1 MDCSDNMNSELTELI
16 NIKRDNATKE
26 DDAALIEEL
35 KNARLILPIEITSD
49 IELDNAEEGDIIE
62 LDEGFKFKPIKIVD
76 DNGRVFIPLYSDDS
90 QVHGHT
96 SAINIYAKDLARM
109 IDDNP
114 ENIFG
119 VVLNPFS
126 RFNVELPMDTFLKI
140 FEDEN

>member
-1 MDCSDNMNSELTELI
+1 MNSELTELI

-62 LDEGFKFKPIKIVD
+62 LDEGFRFKPIKIVD

>member
-1 MDCSDNMNSELTELI
+1 MNSELTELI

-126 RFNVELPMDTFLKI
+126 KFNVELPMDTFLKI
-140 FEDEN
+140 FER

>member
-1 MDCSDNMNSELTELI
+1 MNSELTELI
-16 NIKRDNATKE
+16 NIKRDVATKE

-49 IELDNAEEGDIIE
+49 IKLDNAEEGDIIE

-126 RFNVELPMDTFLKI
+126 KFNVELPMDTFLKI

>member
-1 MDCSDNMNSELTELI
+1 MNSELTELI

-26 DDAALIEEL
+26 DDIALIEEL
-35 KNARLILPIEITSD
+35 KNARLLLPIEITSD

-62 LDEGFKFKPIKIVD
+62 LDEGFRFKPIKIVD

-126 RFNVELPMDTFLKI
+126 KFNVELPMDTFLKI

>member
-1 MDCSDNMNSELTELI
+1 MNSELTELI

-49 IELDNAEEGDIIE
+49 IKLDNAEEGDIIE

>member
-1 MDCSDNMNSELTELI
+1 MNSELTELI
-16 NIKRDNATKE
+16 NIKKDEATKE
-26 DDAALIEEL
+26 DDDALIEEL

-49 IELDNAEEGDIIE
+49 IELDGAEEGDIIE
-62 LDEGFKFKPIKIVD
+62 INEGFKFKPLKIID
-76 DNGRVFIPLYSDDS
+76 DDGRVFIPLYTDDS

-96 SAINIYAKDLARM
+96 SAIDIYAKNLAEM

-140 FEDEN
+140 FEKEI

>member
-1 MDCSDNMNSELTELI
+1 MNSELTELI
-16 NIKRDNATKE
+16 NIKRNDATKE
-26 DDAALIEEL
+26 DDAALIGEL

-126 RFNVELPMDTFLKI
+126 KFNVELPMDTFLKI

>member
-1 MDCSDNMNSELTELI
+1 MNSELTELI

-114 ENIFG
+114 ANIFG

-126 RFNVELPMDTFLKI
+126 KFNVELPMDTFLKI

>member
-1 MDCSDNMNSELTELI
+1 MNSELTELI

-126 RFNVELPMDTFLKI
+126 KFNVELPMDTFLKI

>member
-1 MDCSDNMNSELTELI
+1 MNSELTELI
-16 NIKRDNATKE
+16 NIKRNDATKE

-62 LDEGFKFKPIKIVD
+62 LDEGFRFKPIKIVD
-76 DNGRVFIPLYSDDS
+76 DNGRVFIPLYSDNS

-126 RFNVELPMDTFLKI
+126 KFNVELPMDTFLKI

>member
-1 MDCSDNMNSELTELI
+1 MNSELTELI

-62 LDEGFKFKPIKIVD
+62 LDEGFRFKPIKIVD

-126 RFNVELPMDTFLKI
+126 KFNVELPMDTFLKI

>member
-1 MDCSDNMNSELTELI
+1 MNSELTELI
-16 NIKRDNATKE
+16 NIKRNDATKE

-62 LDEGFKFKPIKIVD
+62 LDEGFRFKPIKIVD

-126 RFNVELPMDTFLKI
+126 KFNVELPMDTFLKI

>member
-1 MDCSDNMNSELTELI
+1 MNSELTELI

-62 LDEGFKFKPIKIVD
+62 LDEGFRFKPIKIVD

-114 ENIFG
+114 ENIIG

-126 RFNVELPMDTFLKI
+126 KFNVELPMDTFLKI

>member
-1 MDCSDNMNSELTELI
+1 MNSELTELI
-16 NIKRDNATKE
+16 NIKRDVATKE

-49 IELDNAEEGDIIE
+49 IKLDNAEEGDIIE

>member
-1 MDCSDNMNSELTELI
+1 MNSELTELI
-16 NIKRDNATKE
+16 NIKRNDATKE

-49 IELDNAEEGDIIE
+49 IKLDNAEEGDIIE

>member
-1 MDCSDNMNSELTELI
+1 MNSELTELI
-16 NIKRDNATKE
+16 NIKRDVATKE

>member
-1 MDCSDNMNSELTELI
+1 MNSELTELI
-16 NIKRDNATKE
+16 NIKRNDATKE
-26 DDAALIEEL
+26 DDIALIEEL

-62 LDEGFKFKPIKIVD
+62 LDEGFRFKPIKIVD
-76 DNGRVFIPLYSDDS
+76 DKQRVCIPLYTDDS

-126 RFNVELPMDTFLKI
+126 KFNVELPMDTFLKI

>member
-1 MDCSDNMNSELTELI
+1 MNSELTELI
-16 NIKRDNATKE
+16 NIKRDVATKE

-62 LDEGFKFKPIKIVD
+62 LDEGFRFKPIKIVD

-140 FEDEN
+140 FENEN

>member
-1 MDCSDNMNSELTELI
+1 MNSELTELI

-126 RFNVELPMDTFLKI
+126 KFNVELPMDTFLKI
-140 FEDEN
+140 FERWKLNFI

>member
-1 MDCSDNMNSELTELI
+1 MNSELTELI
-16 NIKRDNATKE
+16 NIKRDVATKE

-62 LDEGFKFKPIKIVD
+62 LDEGFRFKPIKIVD

-126 RFNVELPMDTFLKI
+126 KFNVELPMDTFLKI

>member
-1 MDCSDNMNSELTELI
+1 MNSELTELI
-16 NIKRDNATKE
+16 NIKRDVATKE

-126 RFNVELPMDTFLKI
+126 KFNVELPMDTFLKI

>member
-1 MDCSDNMNSELTELI
+1 MNSELTELI

-76 DNGRVFIPLYSDDS
+76 GNGRVFIPLYSDDS

-126 RFNVELPMDTFLKI
+126 KFNVELPMDTFLKI

>member
-1 MDCSDNMNSELTELI
+1 MNSELTELI
-16 NIKRDNATKE
+16 NIKRDVATKE

-62 LDEGFKFKPIKIVD
+62 LDEGFRFKPIKIVD

>member
-1 MDCSDNMNSELTELI
+1 MNSELSELI

-126 RFNVELPMDTFLKI
+126 KFNVELPMDTFLKI

>member
-1 MDCSDNMNSELTELI
+1 MNSELTELI
-16 NIKRDNATKE
+16 NIKRNDATKE

>member
-1 MDCSDNMNSELTELI
+1 MNSELTELI
-16 NIKRDNATKE
+16 NIKRNDATKE

-126 RFNVELPMDTFLKI
+126 KFNVELPMDTFLKI

>member
-1 MDCSDNMNSELTELI
+1 MSSELTELI

>member
-1 MDCSDNMNSELTELI
+1 MNSELTELI